1 MLFCEALKWAIL
13 ALKESPTPALDARI
27 LLEFALNKP
36 FWKIDLNE
44 NIPTEALLNFQASIQ
59 RRALK
64 EPVAYITCA
73 KGFYGFDFTVSQ
85 DVLIPRPDSEII
97 VQTAIE
103 IASNFKEPCQIIDLC
118 TGSGALIISV
128 LSTLNNDIFFGTG
141 VDISEKALKIAEI
154 NKAKIFPSKNLSFIN
169 ADIKNFEI
177 NADIIISNPPY
188 IPSEE
193 IQTLEENVKNFEPKI
208 ALDGGKDGLYF
219 YRIIAERAK
228 KAKFVILEIGAGQAK
243 DVSDIFLKEDYKLH
257 SIHQDLSKIE
267 RCLVF
272 KNKILP

>member
-1 MLFCEALKWAIL
+1 MLFYEALKSAIFTL
-13 ALKESPTPALDARI
+13 RESPTPSLDARI
-27 LLEFALNKP
+27 LLEFTLKKP
-36 FWKIDLNE
+36 FWEIDLNE
-44 NIPTEALLNFQASIQ
+44 NFPSQELLNFQTLIK
-59 RRALK
+59 RRVLK
-64 EPVAYITCA
+64 EPIAYIIGE

-103 IASNFKEPCQIIDLC
+103 IASNFKKDCHIIDLC

-128 LSTLNNDIFFGTG
+128 LRTLNNNIFFGVG
-141 VDISEKALKIAEI
+141 VDISAKALKIAEI
-154 NKAKIFPSKNLSFIN
+154 NKAKIFPSKNLSFVN

-193 IQTLEENVKNFEPKI
+193 IKTLEENVKNFEPEI

-219 YRIIAERAK
+219 YRIIAEKGK
-228 KAKFVILEIGAGQAK
+228 KAKFVILEIGFGQAK
-243 DVSDIFLKEDYKLH
+243 DVSDIFLKEGYKIH
-257 SIHQDLSKIE
+257 SIHKDLSEIE

-272 KNKILP
+272 SSK

>member
-1 MLFCEALKWAIL
+1 MLFSEALKLAIL

-27 LLEFALNKP
+27 LLEFASQKP
-36 FWKIDLNE
+36 FWKIDLKE
-44 NIPTEALLNFQASIQ
+44 NITQEALRNFQTLIQ
-59 RRALK
+59 RRAEK
-64 EPVAYITCA
+64 EPVAYITCT
-73 KGFYGFDFTVSQ
+73 KGFYGFDFTVSR

-103 IASNFKEPCQIIDLC
+103 IASNFKEPCQITDLC

-154 NKAKIFPSKNLSFIN
+154 NKAKISPNKNLSFIN

-177 NADIIISNPPY
+177 NADIVISNPPY

-193 IQTLEENVKNFEPKI
+193 IKTLEENVKNFEPKI

-219 YRIIAERAK
+219 YRIIAEKGK
-228 KAKFVILEIGAGQAK
+228 KAKFVILEIGFGQAK
-243 DVSDIFLKEDYKLH
+243 DVSDIFLQEGYELH
-257 SIHQDLSKIE
+257 SIKKDLSQIE

-272 KNKILP
+272 INKILP